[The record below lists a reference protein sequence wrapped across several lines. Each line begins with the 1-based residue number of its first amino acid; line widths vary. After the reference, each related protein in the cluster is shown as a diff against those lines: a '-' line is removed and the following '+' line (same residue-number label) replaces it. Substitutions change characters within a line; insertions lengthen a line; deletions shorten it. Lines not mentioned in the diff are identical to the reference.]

1 MEIPFKKY
9 HGAGNDFIL
18 INGFGFKGNLSSD
31 IIHRMCDRHFG
42 IGADGLIIIR
52 PSAAHSFEMK
62 YFNADGNEGSM
73 CGNGGRCAAQ
83 FVSDNNLAEKELAF
97 LAYDGVHRAKIL
109 ADGVLLEMMDINVIH
124 KEDNHYFIDSGS
136 PHYITFV
143 DHLDSYEVNE
153 QGRKI
158 RYGYRED
165 GTNVNFVEEKE
176 DAFHIRTYERGVE
189 NETLACGT
197 GVTAAAVAI
206 AERSAKTLNE
216 VHLKAR
222 GGDLTVYLEKSEK
235 GYTDIWLKGPAENVF
250 EGVIK
255 F

>member
-1 MEIPFKKY
+1 MEIPFTKY
-9 HGAGNDFIL
+9 HGAGNDFII
-18 INGFGFKGNLSSD
+18 INGFESIGNLSSD
-31 IIHRMCDRHFG
+31 IIHRMCNRHFG
-42 IGADGLIIIR
+42 IGANGLIFIN
-52 PSAAHSFEMK
+52 PSAGHSFEMK

-83 FVSDNNLAEKELAF
+83 FVSDNSLAEKKMAF
-97 LAYDGVHRAKIL
+97 LAYDGVHRAEIL
-109 ADGVLLEMMDINVIH
+109 ADGVLLEMLDINDIH
-124 KEDNHYFIDSGS
+124 KGDNHYFTDSGS

-143 DHLDSYEVNE
+143 DNIDSYKVNDK
-153 QGRKI
+153 GRII
-158 RYGYRED
+158 RYSYREE
-165 GTNVNFVEEKE
+165 GTNVNFVEEKA

-206 AERSAKTLNE
+206 AERSAKSLKE
-216 VHLKAR
+216 IHLKAR
-222 GGDLTVYLEKSEK
+222 GGNLTVFLEKSEK
-235 GYTDIWLKGPAENVF
+235 GYTNIWLKGPAEKVF